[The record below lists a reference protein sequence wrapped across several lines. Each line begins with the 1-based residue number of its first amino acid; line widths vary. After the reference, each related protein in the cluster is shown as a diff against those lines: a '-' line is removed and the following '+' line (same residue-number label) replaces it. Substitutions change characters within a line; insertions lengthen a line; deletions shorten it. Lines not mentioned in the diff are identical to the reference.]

1 MLVFTLPSFPYV
13 FKIIKDKRAKDVSR
27 ELIASK
33 YQLVKLHDRA
43 GRMADTWEYSSVEFP
58 KDRFEPSLLEEIREF
73 APSMLEESDGRLVI
87 RHLYIERR
95 MVPLN
100 IYLEHATETQVDQA
114 IKEYGDAIRQLVA
127 ANIFPGD
134 MLYKNFGMTR
144 HGRVVFYDY
153 DEIQYL
159 TQCQFRK
166 IPEPRTP
173 EDEMASEPWY
183 TVGPNDVFPE
193 EFAQFLL
200 GQLRLRIPFMKYH
213 QELLEAQYWQS
224 QQEKITRGFLEDVF
238 PYPDHVRFCN
248 RPELDQPAVRVSRL
262 PA

>member
-1 MLVFTLPSFPYV
+1 
-13 FKIIKDKRAKDVSR
+13 
-27 ELIASK
+27 
-33 YQLVKLHDRA
+33 
-43 GRMADTWEYSSVEFP
+43 
-58 KDRFEPSLLEEIREF
+58 
-73 APSMLEESDGRLVI
+73 MLEENNGRLVI

-100 IYLEHATETQVDQA
+100 IFLEHATEAQVDHA

-159 TQCQFRK
+159 TECNFRK

-193 EFAQFLL
+193 EFSQFLL
-200 GQLRLRIPFMKYH
+200 GQLRLLVPFNKYH
-213 QELLEAQYWQS
+213 QELLDAQYWKS
-224 QQEKITRGFLEDVF
+224 QQEKIARGFLEDVF

-248 RPELDQPAVRVSRL
+248 RPELDQPAVCIARR
-262 PA
+262 PG